1 LRTLFQRKDAKG
13 NTKDAKEFLLAVLA
27 VFLGVFA
34 LKRPGHTT
42 GLPQK
47 ATRDNPPMFAPLQN
61 DTFLR
66 ACLRQPTDYTPVWL
80 MRQAG
85 RYLPEYRATR
95 AKAGSFMGLATNTD
109 YATEV
114 TLQPLER
121 YKLDAA
127 ILFSDI
133 LTVPDA
139 MGLGLS
145 FAIGEGPKFEK
156 TVRTE
161 ADVAALAVPDM
172 DKLRYVF
179 DAVTSIR
186 KALNGRVPLI
196 GFSGSPWTLACYMVE
211 GGGSDDYRLVKS
223 LMYSRPDL
231 MHRILAINADA
242 VAQYLNAQIDAG
254 AQAVMVFDSWGG
266 VLADGAFQ
274 QFSLAYT
281 RRVLEQVKTE
291 KDGQRIPRIVFT
303 KGGGLWM
310 EQIADIGPDV
320 VGLDWT
326 VNLADARRRIGDRC
340 ALQGNLDPNVL
351 FAPPERIAEEVTR
364 VVQSAGAAPG
374 HVFNLGHGIS
384 QHTPPEHVSVLVDTV
399 HEASKRLRQTP

>member
-1 LRTLFQRKDAKG
+1 MS
-13 NTKDAKEFLLAVLA
+13 
-27 VFLGVFA
+27 
-34 LKRPGHTT
+34 TT
-42 GLPQK
+42 
-47 ATRDNPPMFAPLQN
+47 FAPLTN

-66 ACLRQPTDYTPVWL
+66 ACRRQATDYTPLWL

-85 RYLPEYRATR
+85 RYLPEYKATR
-95 AKAGSFMGLATNTD
+95 ARAGSFMGLATNVD

-121 YKLDAA
+121 FALDAA

-145 FAIGEGPKFEK
+145 FAEGEGPRFAKV
-156 TVRTE
+156 VRDE
-161 ADVAALAVPDM
+161 AAVQALAVPDM

-186 KALNGRVPLI
+186 RALDGRVPLI

-211 GGGSDDYRLVKS
+211 GKGSDDYRQVKS

-231 MHRILAINADA
+231 MQRILAVNADS
-242 VAQYLNAQIDAG
+242 VAAYLNAQIDAG
-254 AQAVMVFDSWGG
+254 AQAVMIFDSWGG

-281 RRVLEQVKTE
+281 TRVLSQLKRHGT
-291 KDGQRIPRIVFT
+291 DGSDVPRIVFT
-303 KGGGLWM
+303 KGGGIWLPEM
-310 EQIADIGPDV
+310 RDLDCEV
-320 VGLDWT
+320 LGLDWT
-326 VNLADARRRIGDRC
+326 ANLGKARAIVGGEAGGPGK
-340 ALQGNLDPNVL
+340 ALQGNIDPNVL
-351 FAPPERIAEEVTR
+351 FAPPERIAEQVRHVLETFGTPHTDTSR
-364 VVQSAGAAPG
+364 PG
-374 HVFNLGHGIS
+374 PTHIFNLGHGIS
-384 QHTPPEHVSVLVDTV
+384 QFTPPEHVAALVEAV
-399 HEASKRLRQTP
+399 HSQSRAMRA